1 LNPESQMAEK
11 DEKEEISPWVE
22 SDPVCICGSLHDD
35 DPYPEQCP
43 GCETWY
49 VGQCATDNLL
59 YEEEPDYEPYS
70 CLNCEAK
77 EAEAEK
83 AEKAEEAEEKASE
96 TEKEEEKSEDT
107 KRGDTD

>member
-1 LNPESQMAEK
+1 MA
-11 DEKEEISPWVE
+11 EKEEISPWVE
-22 SDPVCICGSLHDD
+22 SDPVCICGSSHDK

-43 GCETWY
+43 RCETWY

-83 AEKAEEAEEKASE
+83 AEEAEQDKEK
-96 TEKEEEKSEDT
+96 EEKSEDT
-107 KRGDTD
+107 KRDDTD